1 MTLQRPSK
9 YKSRVAE
16 VAGLRFDSKAEARR
30 YSELVLLEAAG
41 AITGL
46 EVHPRFELQPAFTD
60 GSGKRWAVI
69 TYEADF
75 SYTEDGAPVVEDV
88 KGYQTAVF
96 RLKRK
101 LFLMRYPALTLR
113 VIAARGNGM
122 KEKTREGHVRQKG
135 EIFLHT
141 GKGDPCKN

>member
-1 MTLQRPSK
+1 MKIKRPSK

-16 VAGLRFDSKAEARR
+16 VAGLRFDSQAEARR
-30 YSELVLLEAAG
+30 YSELALLEAAG

-60 GSGKRWAVI
+60 SSGKRWAAI

-75 SYTEDGAPVVEDV
+75 SYTEDGAPIVEDV
-88 KGYQTAVF
+88 KGMQTAVF

-101 LFLMRYPALTLR
+101 LFLKAHPGLTLR
-113 VIAARGNGM
+113 VIQAR
-122 KEKTREGHVRQKG
+122 R
-135 EIFLHT
+135 
-141 GKGDPCKN
+141 

>member
-1 MTLQRPSK
+1 MKTRRGK
-9 YKSRVAE
+9 YNARRAE
-16 VAGLRFDSKAEARR
+16 AGGRRFDSQAEAAR

-41 AITGL
+41 AIIGL

-60 GSGKRWAVI
+60 GDGRRWPAI

-75 SYTEDGAPVVEDV
+75 SYTEGGAAIVEDV

-101 LFLMRYPALTLR
+101 LFLQAYPGLTLR
-113 VIAARGNGM
+113 VIRAGR
-122 KEKTREGHVRQKG
+122 
-135 EIFLHT
+135 
-141 GKGDPCKN
+141 